1 MSGELISALCL
12 VAVLE
17 GLFLFA
23 APRGWK
29 RAAEQLQA
37 MPDRQLRIVGAVV
50 VAVGLL
56 ALWLV
61 RAWLSG

>member
-50 VAVGLL
+50 VAGGLL
-56 ALWLV
+56 ALWFV